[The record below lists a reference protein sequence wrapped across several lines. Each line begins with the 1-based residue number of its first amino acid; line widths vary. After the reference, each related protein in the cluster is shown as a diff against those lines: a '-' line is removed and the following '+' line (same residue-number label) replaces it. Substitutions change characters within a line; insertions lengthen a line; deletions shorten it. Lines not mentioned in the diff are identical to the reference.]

1 MKPHQIVSPYCGPCV
16 GSFNLGLAQWRAILA
31 IADGAGLVVVLGSI
45 GGEVSWEEDII
56 RVVRSNSDSIG
67 LINGLDECGSW
78 ITDPTA

>member
-1 MKPHQIVSPYCGPCV
+1 
-16 GSFNLGLAQWRAILA
+16 LA

-56 RVVRSNSDSIG
+56 RAVRSNSDSIG